1 MINNSFEFSTGLIS
15 SRLFRSGMSMV
26 SRSTNFDDLFPAAT
40 TRPFSRKV
48 NLTENHLFVDN
59 WPLKH
64 PFRLKIT
71 QIVDHSVLQLPA
83 KDFTKILIFW
93 IFKSKYVK
101 NGQNGPEKTCFSS
114 SFVILQQKS
123 NQSYLYVFHVI
134 GEVYSEPPSG
144 FLEFRTF

>member
-1 MINNSFEFSTGLIS
+1 MQQVDIAGIETGI
-15 SRLFRSGMSMV
+15 
-26 SRSTNFDDLFPAAT
+26 
-40 TRPFSRKV
+40 RPFSRKV

-64 PFRLKIT
+64 PFWLKIT
-71 QIVDHSVLQLPA
+71 QIVYHSVLQLPA

-93 IFKSKYVK
+93 IFKAKYVK